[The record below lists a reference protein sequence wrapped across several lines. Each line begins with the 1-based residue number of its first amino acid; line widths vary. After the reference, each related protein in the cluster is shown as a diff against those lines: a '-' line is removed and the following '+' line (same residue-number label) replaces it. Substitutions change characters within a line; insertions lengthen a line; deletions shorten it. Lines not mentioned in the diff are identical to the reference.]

1 MPESAITGRYPW
13 YDVVT
18 GRELQQGD
26 LLLDCPLLEMPLAVV
41 DSQDPVAVSVSWQ
54 TAIVLT
60 QSCDLAPRDDGK
72 ANADHVALCPV
83 YSREEL
89 NNDPVYGKPQNWD
102 DARRGRHFGYHVLNR
117 CDLLGQEF
125 DYSLVDLGSLF
136 SLPTGLV
143 RDLAERQ
150 GQRIR
155 LNPPY
160 REHLAQAFARFF
172 MRVGL
177 PVDIPK
183 FAR

>member
-1 MPESAITGRYPW
+1 M
-13 YDVVT
+13 
-18 GRELQQGD
+18 
-26 LLLDCPLLEMPLAVV
+26 
-41 DSQDPVAVSVSWQ
+41 
-54 TAIVLT
+54 
-60 QSCDLAPRDDGK
+60 
-72 ANADHVALCPV
+72 
-83 YSREEL
+83 
-89 NNDPVYGKPQNWD
+89 
-102 DARRGRHFGYHVLNR
+102 
-117 CDLLGQEF
+117 LLGQEF

-150 GQRIR
+150 GQRSR